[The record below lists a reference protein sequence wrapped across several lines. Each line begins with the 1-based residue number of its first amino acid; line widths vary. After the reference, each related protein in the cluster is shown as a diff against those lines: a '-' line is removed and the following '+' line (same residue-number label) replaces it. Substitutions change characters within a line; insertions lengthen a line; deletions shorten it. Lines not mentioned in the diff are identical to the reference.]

1 MKAKITE
8 VRRFD
13 TMKELNEA
21 IENAKGGETFF
32 LDEKEDESY
41 IQGFKQGIKRAEQF
55 KKELDEL
62 QEAYDI
68 AMKEI
73 ARLRA
78 KLYGESKC

>member
-1 MKAKITE
+1 
-8 VRRFD
+8 
-13 TMKELNEA
+13 MKE
-21 IENAKGGETFF
+21 
-32 LDEKEDESY
+32 
-41 IQGFKQGIKRAEQF
+41 KQIKRLIKESNEMIVSKTRGESWKEANARNEYYKEEGRREMLKKAEQF

>member
-1 MKAKITE
+1 MKKQIKVLTKIE
-8 VRRFD
+8 RDCIKAR
-13 TMKELNEA
+13 N
-21 IENAKGGETFF
+21 
-32 LDEKEDESY
+32 Y
-41 IQGFKQGIKRAEQF
+41 GFKQGIKKAEQF

>member
-1 MKAKITE
+1 MTSSE
-8 VRRFD
+8 Y
-13 TMKELNEA
+13 ELLLIEMTWERA
-21 IENAKGGETFF
+21 IK
-32 LDEKEDESY
+32 K
-41 IQGFKQGIKRAEQF
+41 AEQF